1 MAGENISP
9 GDAHRRLRRVYILD
23 SNSTEAL
30 EFQRISPAES
40 LIEMVKHAF
49 LPGIEAQA
57 MLAARFDE
65 RSGLAQLPIFCR
77 RGYPRRFEALLQV
90 RQTIIEHATQ
100 GSEDA

>member
-9 GDAHRRLRRVYILD
+9 GDAHRRLRRVYILV
-23 SNSTEAL
+23 SSTEAL

-40 LIEMVKHAF
+40 LIEMVRHAF
-49 LPGIEAQA
+49 LPDIEAQA
-57 MLAARFDE
+57 MLAARCDE

-90 RQTIIEHATQ
+90 RQTLIEHATQ
-100 GSEDA
+100 GSKDA

>member
-9 GDAHRRLRRVYILD
+9 GDAHRRLRRVYILV

-49 LPGIEAQA
+49 LPDIEAQA
-57 MLAARFDE
+57 MLAARFVPAALKPVS
-65 RSGLAQLPIFCR
+65 RVTTMLSRPGSGLPI
-77 RGYPRRFEALLQV
+77 EV
-90 RQTIIEHATQ
+90 
-100 GSEDA
+100 